1 MNTTSTLSIA
11 TLVLAGLFTTGC
23 SQQQV
28 EGSGASQ
35 VAGSSQQVAGSSQQ
49 QAEPVAAAV
58 ESTPTPPKPPVA
70 HRDPNSHTHPAQ
82 PNCTNSVTH
91 SHPNGSK
98 PHHHKYSCSGMKR
111 PAGNRWTHRHAAIP
125 NCTDSVTHTHKY
137 SNRNHHHKY
146 SCKGARKGGGGSVNV
161 HALQRKL
168 KAKGYYK
175 GPING
180 VVTPQTRSALQRYM
194 QNR

>member
-11 TLVLAGLFTTGC
+11 SLVLAGMFTTGC

-28 EGSGASQ
+28 DGG
-35 VAGSSQQVAGSSQQ
+35 GSSQVAGSSQQ
-49 QAEPVAAAV
+49 QAEPVAEVVAPAAV
-58 ESTPTPPKPPVA
+58 TPPPAPRA
-70 HRDPNSHTHPAQ
+70 ARNPNSHTHPAQ

-91 SHPNGSK
+91 VHPNGAKS
-98 PHHHKYSCSGMKR
+98 HHHKYSCSGMKR
-111 PAGNRWTHRHAAIP
+111 ARPTGNKWTHRHPAIP
-125 NCTDSVTHTHKY
+125 RCTDSVTHTHKFA
-137 SNRNHHHKY
+137 NRNHHHKY
-146 SCKGARKGGGGSVNV
+146 SCKGAKRTGGGSVNV

-180 VVTPQTRSALQRYM
+180 VVTPQTRAALQRYM
-194 QNR
+194 KNR

>member
-11 TLVLAGLFTTGC
+11 TLVFAGLLATGC

-28 EGSGASQ
+28 DGGTSQ
-35 VAGSSQQVAGSSQQ
+35 VAGSTQQVAGTSQTATQTASQQ
-49 QAEPVAAAV
+49 QAEAPVEAAPAPV
-58 ESTPTPPKPPVA
+58 EAAPAPAPAPAPVRA
-70 HRDPNSHTHPAQ
+70 ADPWLHTHPAV

-91 SHPNGSK
+91 SH
-98 PHHHKYSCSGMKR
+98 KYT
-111 PAGNRWTHRHAAIP
+111 NR
-125 NCTDSVTHTHKY
+125 NHTHKY
-137 SNRNHHHKY
+137 G
-146 SCKGARKGGGGSVNV
+146 CKGRTARKGSVDV
-161 HALQRKL
+161 YSLQRKL

-180 VVTPQTRSALQRYM
+180 VVTPETRSALQRYM

>member
-28 EGSGASQ
+28 DGGDSSQVAGSSQQ

-49 QAEPVAAAV
+49 QAEPAAV
-58 ESTPTPPKPPVA
+58 EAPADAPAPAK
-70 HRDPNSHTHPAQ
+70 DPNSHTHPAQ

-91 SHPNGSK
+91 THPNGAKS
-98 PHHHKYSCSGMKR
+98 HQHKYSCSK
-111 PAGNRWTHRHAAIP
+111 PKATGNKWTHRHPAIP
-125 NCTDSVTHTHKY
+125 HCTDSITHTHKY

-146 SCKGARKGGGGSVNV
+146 ACRGGKGKGTVDV

-180 VVTPQTRSALQRYM
+180 VITPQTRSALQRFM
-194 QNR
+194 QKR

>member
-28 EGSGASQ
+28 QAEGGTSQ

-49 QAEPVAAAV
+49 QAEPVATPEPAAPAAA
-58 ESTPTPPKPPVA
+58 PTKDA
-70 HRDPNSHTHPAQ
+70 NSHTHPAQ
-82 PNCTNSVTH
+82 PKCTNSVTH
-91 SHPNGSK
+91 THPNGAKS
-98 PHHHKYSCSGMKR
+98 HNHTYSCSKR
-111 PAGNRWTHRHAAIP
+111 AAAATGNKWTHRHPAIP
-125 NCTDSVTHTHKY
+125 RCTDSITHTHKFN
-137 SNRNHHHKY
+137 NRGHHHKY
-146 SCKGARKGGGGSVNV
+146 SCKGAKGKGSVNV

-194 QNR
+194 QRR